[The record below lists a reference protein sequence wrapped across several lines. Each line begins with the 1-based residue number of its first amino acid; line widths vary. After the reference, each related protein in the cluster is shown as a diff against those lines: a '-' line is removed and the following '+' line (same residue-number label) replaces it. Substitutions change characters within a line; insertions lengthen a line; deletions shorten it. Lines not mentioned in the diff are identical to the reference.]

1 VLRCSGCGDGGE
13 PVLINAVF
21 FVLGLGALVLGA
33 ELLVR
38 GASRL
43 ALAVGISPLVVG
55 LTVVAFGT
63 SAPELAVSIGAALG
77 GKADIAVGN
86 VVGSNIAN
94 VLLIL
99 GISAL
104 IVPLAVNNQVIRQ
117 EAPIMAGGSL
127 LLLVFALDGDIDRFE
142 GGVLFAALLAYTVY
156 LIRQSRAASVTDQKQ
171 LAGGI
176 PNTPWAGRRSVQLV
190 LILAGLAL
198 LVVGAQWLVDAA
210 SAVARSLGVSDL
222 VVGLTVVAV
231 GTSLPELATS
241 TVAALRGE
249 RDIAVGNIV
258 GSNIFNICAVLGL
271 SGLIAPDGIQVP
283 DAALATDLW
292 IMVATALVCLP
303 ALFTDR
309 EISRKEGGLFL
320 AWYIVYVAWLV
331 ISTSQPE
338 AAAAFSNIALGYAL
352 PATIVFFIVDIVRR
366 AKPRPNASTGTG
378 KEP

>member
-1 VLRCSGCGDGGE
+1 MLT
-13 PVLINAVF
+13 NALF
-21 FVLGLGALVLGA
+21 FVLGLAALVLGA

-38 GASRL
+38 GAARL
-43 ALAVGISPLVVG
+43 ALSVGISPLVVG

-63 SAPELAVSIGAALG
+63 SAPELAVSIDAAFG
-77 GKADIAVGN
+77 GNADIAVGN

-104 IVPLAVNNQVIRQ
+104 IVPLAVHNQVIRQ
-117 EAPIMAGGSL
+117 EAPIMVGASL

-142 GGVLFAALLAYTVY
+142 GGVLFAALLVYTVY
-156 LIRQSRAASVTDQKQ
+156 LIRQSRAASVTEQEE
-171 LAGGI
+171 LAGDI
-176 PNTPWAGRRSVQLV
+176 PDTPWARRRSVQLA
-190 LILAGLAL
+190 LIVAGLVL
-198 LVVGAQWLVDAA
+198 LVAGAHWLVEAA

-271 SGLIAPDGIQVP
+271 SGLISPDGLHVP
-283 DAALATDLW
+283 EAALATDLW
-292 IMVATALVCLP
+292 IMAATALACLP

-309 EISRKEGGLFL
+309 EISREEGGLFL
-320 AWYIVYVAWLV
+320 AWYVAYATWLV
-331 ISTSQPE
+331 LSTRQSE
-338 AAAAFSNIALGYAL
+338 AAATFSNLILGYAL
-352 PATIVFFIVDIVRR
+352 PATIVFFIVDIVRH
-366 AKPRPNASTGTG
+366 AKPRTNA
-378 KEP
+378 